1 MPSHIRTTL
10 ASTLLLVIF
19 SAVFLLVQYKFPV
32 SLTYPHQWGH
42 PRPLV
47 PDSVA
52 QEFIRQLIKQ
62 ADFEGRPPIAYLNV
76 RSLSAETAAAGM
88 ESVRLY
94 FRISRVLL
102 EHQPMSAYLKM
113 KDAEVRYKYGQE
125 SANMMRQLYA
135 DKVLSAAD
143 TAFMHQ
149 QILHSAGF
157 RLEARYLPG
166 CTIIPVDTLTR
177 LTHGTAY
184 GLSDAI
190 KHVRSKYQTEIISW
204 LSAPLFSLNQRY
216 ALISVTLN
224 EGAGCGTGN
233 TVGLLMERHQGQ
245 WRPRREMWQ

>member
-1 MPSHIRTTL
+1 MPSNIRTTL
-10 ASTLLLVIF
+10 ASTLLLGIF

-32 SLTYPHQWGH
+32 SLKRPHQWGD
-42 PRPLV
+42 PRPFV

-52 QEFIRQLIKQ
+52 QELIRQLIEQ
-62 ADFEGRPPIAYLNV
+62 ADFDGP
-76 RSLSAETAAAGM
+76 RSVAQLGSWTPRTGADAVDVEPAG
-88 ESVRLY
+88 LA

-102 EHQPMSAYLKM
+102 EHQPISAYLKM

-135 DKVLSAAD
+135 EKVLSAAD

-177 LTHGTAY
+177 LTHGVAY
-184 GLSDAI
+184 GLSDAMS
-190 KHVRSKYQTEIISW
+190 HLYSKYQTEAISW
-204 LSAPLFSLNQRY
+204 LSAPLFSLDQQY
-216 ALISVTLN
+216 ALISVTLDARGDYEN
-224 EGAGCGTGN
+224 D
-233 TVGLLMERHQGQ
+233 VGLLLERHQGQ
-245 WRPRREMWQ
+245 WRPRREIWQ